1 MRGEQDERNQGGGG
15 QRHRLGHPPHAPEDG
30 RGGGQPPAGFGH
42 AGGLLGVGG
51 ADDSADGV
59 GGGARGGPPPPGPP
73 PPPPRGGG
81 GANPRRPG
89 AAPGGGRGGA
99 GRAPP
104 RGGGGG
110 RPRRPP
116 PPPRNRPHVQRR
128 GRDSNPRYARRTA
141 VFKTA
146 TFGRSVT
153 SPCPDGRALRH
164 YHHRVPGDAR
174 TELRHP
180 REKSPRRRPCRTGAA
195 TGATGSSRRP
205 SARAC
210 AIVGHT
216 GRREAR
222 VACRA

>member
-59 GGGARGGPPPPGPP
+59 G
-73 PPPPRGGG
+73 
-81 GANPRRPG
+81 RRPQG
-89 AAPGGGRGGA
+89 
-99 GRAPP
+99 
-104 RGGGGG
+104 
-110 RPRRPP
+110 RRPT
-116 PPPRNRPHVQRR
+116 RNRPHVQRR

-153 SPCPDGRALRH
+153 SPGRTSGRDRHRPYHPGRPAVTASPPVRAHRSPTARSYLMSRVRGVEDTNAQPTLRTRDPAAPLTRCPSPPRPTSATAPRTCRRTRA
-164 YHHRVPGDAR
+164 
-174 TELRHP
+174 
-180 REKSPRRRPCRTGAA
+180 GAA
-195 TGATGSSRRP
+195 CWRAPAAGSSARRAAP
-205 SARAC
+205 RPGPARSPATP
-210 AIVGHT
+210 AG
-216 GRREAR
+216 AP
-222 VACRA
+222 